1 MTTRVAIPITYSTV
15 KLHLEKGRRWSV
27 AEHALLFALKAGES
41 TAADLATRSR
51 LPHRM
56 VLEALINLMR
66 VGWVEVVATGDRV
79 RFAITSGGT
88 AHVDKEELPV
98 VTEPLTK
105 DMKFAVDG
113 VLGGVLRWREL
124 TFMSPARFDRLDR
137 ADIIVLP
144 TTPDLRPPKP
154 RDIVESLLDEDE
166 THRGSDRS
174 AARPG
179 EGWVLATVV
188 GDKVEG
194 LPRDAVALRRRVIE
208 VARQAEGRERQVP
221 AAAVPPVV
229 AGRQVH
235 LAPHDLIV
243 GGQEHW
249 DHIERTIGAARSWI
263 AIHSTFVR
271 EEPFRRLFPLLENAA
286 RTHGVRTDIFWGR
299 GSERETANPTRRV
312 VERLNVEI
320 RGRELSQWIKI
331 HPFSTS
337 SHAKLLV
344 ADDGKG
350 RFRATV
356 GSCNWLYTGWTS
368 LEVSVRLGDGE
379 IVADVMDAL
388 AEMAYQATGDWS
400 GITADVAGK
409 ARVARV
415 DRSRKQGRVMEARL
429 LFGADHVRM
438 FELARD
444 HAQRRIVIASHR
456 LGAAAEN
463 MALRP
468 TRAAVAAR
476 DVHAT
481 LYYSTPSDQ
490 VTAEV
495 AAEMTFR
502 ATQEGVTLR
511 QVTEPAMHAKFMYWD
526 EDDLVVTSQNLL
538 SADPLAPLEE
548 LGIHLRGPG
557 APRDLAD
564 RLNARFAAIG
574 NGRD

>member
-27 AEHALLFALKAGES
+27 AEHALLFALKSGDS
-41 TAADLATRSR
+41 TAADLAARSL

-79 RFAITSGGT
+79 RFAITSGGC

-124 TFMSPARFDRLDR
+124 TFMSPARFERLDR
-137 ADIIVLP
+137 ADIVVLP
-144 TTPDLRPPKP
+144 ATPDLRAPKP

-194 LPRDAVALRRRVIE
+194 LPRDAHALRRRVLE
-208 VARQAEGRERQVP
+208 VARQSEGVAVEVPVAAPPAMSPPRE
-221 AAAVPPVV
+221 
-229 AGRQVH
+229 VH

-249 DHIERTIGAARSWI
+249 EHIERTIAGARSWI
-263 AIHSTFVR
+263 AIHSTFIR
-271 EEPFRRLFPLLENAA
+271 EEPFRRLLPLLEVAA
-286 RTHGVRTDIFWGR
+286 KSHGVRTDIFWGR
-299 GSERETANPTRRV
+299 GSEREAANPGRRV
-312 VERLNVEI
+312 VERFNADI
-320 RGRELSQWIKI
+320 RAHELMQWIKV

-337 SHAKLLV
+337 SHAKLLI
-344 ADDGKG
+344 ADDGRG
-350 RFRATV
+350 RFRATI
-356 GSCNWLYTGWTS
+356 GSCNWLYTGWNS
-368 LEVSVRLGDGE
+368 LEVSVRLGDGA

-400 GITADVAGK
+400 GITAEVAGK
-409 ARVARV
+409 ARLARA
-415 DRSRKQGRVMEARL
+415 DRSRKQGRLVEGRL

-438 FELARD
+438 FEMARD
-444 HAQRRIVIASHR
+444 DAQRRIVIASHR

-468 TRAAVAAR
+468 TRAAVADR
-476 DVHAT
+476 DVDAT

-490 VTAEV
+490 ITARV

-502 ATQEGVTLR
+502 ANQEGVLLR
-511 QVTEPAMHAKFMYWD
+511 QVTEPTMHAKFMYWD
-526 EDDLVVTSQNLL
+526 DDDLVVTSQNLL
-538 SADPLAPLEE
+538 SADPLSPLEE
-548 LGIHLRGPG
+548 IGIHLRGPG
-557 APRDLAD
+557 APRDLSD
-564 RLNARFAAIG
+564 RLNSRFAVAPG
-574 NGRD
+574 E